1 MFNFYCETSSVFEVY
16 SWYHGHALQKKS
28 LKSQEE
34 FEKVQVVGNAK
45 KLSKSTIKFKMGDL
59 WLVGFRTSIQNNFCV
74 S

>member
-28 LKSQEE
+28 LKFQEE

-45 KLSKSTIKFKMGDL
+45 KDVKI
-59 WLVGFRTSIQNNFCV
+59 NY
-74 S
+74 